1 MHLRNL
7 AEHFHSLMLA
17 TLAKYSHHKNAAK
30 TLQLAEICPKSPIFS
45 LQTEH
50 PRSLAK
56 YCQEGGYLVRAV
68 VPPTVPTRR
77 VRVCLHAGNTYEQID
92 GLVMRVERWLVQQLE
107 TSSQEGAMVKAQL

>member
-1 MHLRNL
+1 MR
-7 AEHFHSLMLA
+7 E
-17 TLAKYSHHKNAAK
+17 TLAKYSRDRNAAQL
-30 TLQLAEICPKSPIFS
+30 LQLAEICPRSPIFS

-56 YCQEGGYLVRAV
+56 FCQEGGFLVRAV

-92 GLVMRVERWLVQQLE
+92 GLVKRVERWLVDRL
-107 TSSQEGAMVKAQL
+107 QEGDAVKARM